1 PEFVRDQLAPK
12 LVTEAQLIFV
22 LRLVVPIL
30 QRFYDAKERSKQIQD
45 LAVDVYK
52 MTVKVNERVGVLK
65 YEDSICDF
73 LYHMKYMYVGDFVK
87 NEAEQAIQRLSPSM
101 RDKLKYISH
110 TQINATNLNAVKR
123 NVWMEH
129 DAAGHPVQF
138 SQTMKRIRG
147 SSWYWGNMSWRDA
160 EKVLMNQLPGTY
172 LVRDSA
178 SDRYIF
184 TISYRTKHS
193 VHHTRL
199 AQHGGNFC
207 LGVDSKKWLGSYA
220 FLFVVCIRRAVAYQ
234 VQLYC
239 TEFLRISEIFERNL
253 WKLKDHCGPNS
264 LVKANSLVSFI
275 ENSLQSCGKRRI
287 CMLMH
292 PKSDSTGIEILELNH
307 LLHRHELLP
316 SLKYLCR
323 VVIRNCVEKELLACL
338 PLPPNMIYYLKDP
351 KYFVPSCVHQEF

>member
-1 PEFVRDQLAPK
+1 MKRD
-12 LVTEAQLIFV
+12 
-22 LRLVVPIL
+22 
-30 QRFYDAKERSKQIQD
+30 
-45 LAVDVYK
+45 
-52 MTVKVNERVGVLK
+52 
-65 YEDSICDF
+65 
-73 LYHMKYMYVGDFVK
+73 
-87 NEAEQAIQRLSPSM
+87 
-101 RDKLKYISH
+101 
-110 TQINATNLNAVKR
+110 
-123 NVWMEH
+123 VWMEH
-129 DAAGHPVQF
+129 GAGSHTAQF
-138 SQTMKRIRG
+138 SQTMKLIRG

-160 EKVLMNQLPGTY
+160 EKVLMSQRPGTY

-207 LGVDSKKWLGSYA
+207 LG
-220 FLFVVCIRRAVAYQ
+220 
-234 VQLYC
+234 
-239 TEFLRISEIFERNL
+239 
-253 WKLKDHCGPNS
+253 GPNS

-292 PKSDSTGIEILELNH
+292 PKSDNTGIEMLELNH

-323 VVIRNCVEKELLACL
+323 VVIRNCVDKELLPSL
-338 PLPPNMIYYLKDP
+338 PLPPNMICYLEDP
-351 KYFVPSCVHQEF
+351 KYFVPPYSHR